1 MADFK
6 TADICG
12 ASPNLNGVLEK
23 MDSLKNSLSSS
34 LTVDPSALA
43 STLSSKVGELSSSL
57 SGMIPELPSA
67 PDVSLQAE
75 LTALSNI
82 NLSLPSGLLEYRSKL
97 DSITNQFGDSLTNSG
112 FSLDDLVSQVAPL
125 NIPSVGGLTDAVSG
139 AVSSLTGGVSGA
151 VSDLTGGLSGAVS
164 DLTGGLSGGG
174 SSVDLCSVVPNFKLP
189 DGATEAAEAAAETLM
204 ADAPGVAEKVAEVT
218 ANADVASVQADLKK
232 VADAISNGTA
242 YTKASTTVEI
252 KTQDVEQAPIKVARV
267 KDNLTTKTEEVGG
280 VTVTVKERPRTID
293 TSVAK
298 YFDKP
303 VEVTIDRF
311 VSIDA
316 LPSGLWKDKLNR
328 AWRFRHRDSPEQ
340 SKSYINSMMEAPIEL
355 EDGSIFTPLTES
367 GINVLKNFTDTNIIL
382 FRPVKVIKIRGMLKD
397 KLRKTG
403 DLAGFPY
410 KKKEGEKA
418 GAFVYLN
425 VNDVFKRGTRDA
437 DNFIVLPNK
446 DQFAYVD
453 IKYEMG
459 TTYNANFKDETRESL
474 TT

>member
-12 ASPNLNGVLEK
+12 ASPNLNSVLEK
-23 MDSLKNSLSSS
+23 MDSLKSSLSSS
-34 LTVDPSALA
+34 LTVSPSALS
-43 STLSSKVGELSSSL
+43 STLSTEVSALSSSL
-57 SGMIPELPSA
+57 SSMIPELPSA

-97 DSITNQFGDSLTNSG
+97 DSITNQFGDSLSNAG
-112 FSLDDLVSQVAPL
+112 VSLDNLVSQVAPS
-125 NIPSVGGLTDAVSG
+125 IPSLPG
-139 AVSSLTGGVSGA
+139 AP
-151 VSDLTGGLSGAVS
+151 
-164 DLTGGLSGGG
+164 
-174 SSVDLCSVVPNFKLP
+174 SVDLCSVVPNFKLP
-189 DGATEAAEAAAETLM
+189 DGATEAVESAAETLM
-204 ADAPGVAEKVAEVT
+204 ADAPGVAEKLSEVT

-232 VADAISNGTA
+232 VTDAIANGTA
-242 YTKASTTVEI
+242 YTKASNTVEI
-252 KTQDVEQAPIKVARV
+252 KTQDVEQAPIKVV
-267 KDNLTTKTEEVGG
+267 KVEDNLTTKTEDVGG
-280 VTVTVKERPRTID
+280 VTVTVKERPRTVD

-316 LPSGLWKDKLNR
+316 LPAGRWKKKLNDVWKR
-328 AWRFRHRDSPEQ
+328 RHKDSPDYQE
-340 SKSYINSMMEAPIEL
+340 ILTGSMMEAPLEL
-355 EDGSIFTPLTES
+355 KDGSIFTPLTES
-367 GINVLKNFTDTNIIL
+367 GINVLKNFTDSNIVL
-382 FRPVKVIKIRGMLKD
+382 FRPVKVIKVRGMLKD

-403 DLAGFPY
+403 DLAGFPF

-418 GAFVYLN
+418 GAFVYFN
-425 VNDVFKRGTRDA
+425 VNDVFKRGTKDA
-437 DNFIVLPNK
+437 DNFIVIPNK

-459 TTYNANFKDETRESL
+459 TVYNANFKDETREAL

>member
-12 ASPNLNGVLEK
+12 ASPNLNSVLEK

-34 LTVDPSALA
+34 LTVSPSALS
-43 STLSSKVGELSSSL
+43 STLSTEVSALSSSL
-57 SGMIPELPSA
+57 SSMIPELPSA

-97 DSITNQFGDSLTNSG
+97 DSITNQFGDSLSNAG
-112 FSLDDLVSQVAPL
+112 VSLDNLVSQVAPS
-125 NIPSVGGLTDAVSG
+125 IPSLPG
-139 AVSSLTGGVSGA
+139 AP
-151 VSDLTGGLSGAVS
+151 
-164 DLTGGLSGGG
+164 
-174 SSVDLCSVVPNFKLP
+174 SVDLCSVVPNFKLP
-189 DGATEAAEAAAETLM
+189 DGATEAVESAAETLM
-204 ADAPGVAEKVAEVT
+204 ADAPGVAEKVSEVT

-232 VADAISNGTA
+232 VTDAIANGTA
-242 YTKASTTVEI
+242 YTKASNTVEI
-252 KTQDVEQAPIKVARV
+252 KTQDVEQAPIKVV
-267 KDNLTTKTEEVGG
+267 KVEDNLTTKTEDVGG
-280 VTVTVKERPRTID
+280 VTVTVKERPRTVD

-316 LPSGLWKDKLNR
+316 LPAGRWKKKLNDVWKR
-328 AWRFRHRDSPEQ
+328 RHKDSPDYQE
-340 SKSYINSMMEAPIEL
+340 ILTGSMMEAPLEL
-355 EDGSIFTPLTES
+355 KDGSIFTPLTES
-367 GINVLKNFTDTNIIL
+367 GINVLKNFTDSNIVL
-382 FRPVKVIKIRGMLKD
+382 FRPVKVIKVRGMLKD

-403 DLAGFPY
+403 DLAGFPF

-418 GAFVYLN
+418 GAFVYFN
-425 VNDVFKRGTRDA
+425 VNDVFKRGTKDA
-437 DNFIVLPNK
+437 DNFIVIPNK

-459 TTYNANFKDETRESL
+459 TVYNANFKDETREAL